1 MTQVTLECWGGGGRG
16 GTRSSNGRGG
26 GGGGGAYARSVL
38 SVTPGNS
45 YTVTVGAG
53 STSASP
59 GGDSWF
65 GSTTTVMA
73 KGGNS
78 VANNSS
84 TGATGGSAAAS
95 FGDVVFDGGDGA
107 NAPGGTGGGGGSS
120 AGTAANGNNASGGT
134 GASAPSGGGDGGN
147 GGNGTFG
154 TGANGSA
161 PGGGGGGAE
170 RGCCITVNAGNGG
183 AGRVVVT
190 YTYNPGSCMSATG
203 ANAIADNGCASGN
216 SLNVGFPISGLPTVL
231 GAAPGQA
238 RLISVELIVSHTWNN
253 DLDIT
258 LTSPTGQ
265 TRNLLLDRFSSGDN
279 LGDPSNCPDATLVL
293 MDGATALPAAATIV
307 NNATGPY
314 APEQTLAG
322 FAGDPNGTW
331 TLTICDDAADD
342 LGNFLLGKLNFCSVP
357 QITGTTSNSPVCST
371 DDLVLSVT
379 ATGNPAVAY
388 SWSGTG
394 TFSPNNTSAN
404 VTVDGPATGN
414 YTITV
419 SNTCGSDNA
428 TVPVTVTSATTWY
441 ADADSDGSGDPG
453 VTQQACS
460 APPGY
465 VSNNNDGCPSDPNKI
480 APGICGCG
488 TADVDSDGDSVFDC
502 FDGCPSDP
510 NKFAPG
516 ICGCGVADTDTDSDG
531 TADCNDGCP
540 NDPLK
545 TAPGQCG
552 CGNPETG
559 DTDGDGTADCVDGCP
574 TDPNKIA
581 PGQCGCGVSD
591 ADLDNDGTPDCN
603 DGCPNDAN
611 KTAPGQCGCGVP
623 ESADTDGDGTLD
635 CVDACPTDPN
645 KIAPGQCG
653 CGAPDTDTDSDGTAD
668 CNDNCPNDPNKINP
682 GICGCGSPDVDTDGD
697 TVFDCFDGC
706 PNDPDKFAPGQCGC
720 GTPDTDTDSDGTA
733 NCNDGCPNDPN
744 KIAPGDC
751 GCGNVETGD
760 TDEDGVADCLDGC
773 PFDDTKTA
781 PGNCGCGNP
790 EPGAAC
796 DDGDNTTGEDTV
808 QPDCSCAGVP
818 VDCNYV
824 PSGPDMPGTACDDG
838 NAATGND
845 TWGADCLCVGELL
858 DCEGTPG
865 GTALPGSVCDDGLA
879 TTGND
884 MYGADCVCAGE
895 PIDCEG
901 TPNGTALPGTPCDDG
916 DPNTINDLW
925 DGSCACVGTPSCIG
939 NMVTL
944 TLNTDANGN
953 QTSWEIVPVGG
964 GAALC
969 QGSGFASNSSI
980 DSDCCLADGCYRL
993 LVYDSFGD
1001 GMTTGG
1007 YVLRDANGEMIIDNA
1022 GNGGFTSM
1030 SAIANNGGF
1039 CLPMGVDH
1047 LIAADC
1053 GRMDLLPSS
1062 TIKSTVSGAV
1072 SAQYGVGDQTDDGY
1086 QFWLFDPNG
1095 SYSRVIFKS
1104 HANHTPGTPQ
1114 GPGACSNLVL
1124 SSLQTMPPPANKM
1137 LNVRVRTRVNGVNS
1151 EYGPACRIMIDL
1163 VGTCPTTTL
1172 VNAPNDPK
1180 HSCGASK
1187 TVSASSKLYANAVAG
1202 ANKFQWRF
1210 ENTANSYVR
1219 TIATTGEVVTIGNWA
1234 TNPLLCGT
1242 HVYQVSLRASF
1253 DGGATYCPYGAVCNV
1268 TITNNNSNCTQNFQ
1282 GGGANLH
1289 VVQQEESG
1297 MAVWPNPMRDG
1308 RLTVKLHGL
1317 NEAEAVTTIE
1327 LYDMFGKRVHAQ
1339 SLATD
1344 GATELTTVL
1353 ELPQLATGLYILNA
1367 TSGERLFTSR
1377 VAVQ

>member
-1 MTQVTLECWGGGGRG
+1 
-16 GTRSSNGRGG
+16 
-26 GGGGGAYARSVL
+26 
-38 SVTPGNS
+38 
-45 YTVTVGAG
+45 
-53 STSASP
+53 
-59 GGDSWF
+59 
-65 GSTTTVMA
+65 MA

-78 VANNSS
+78 VANNSA
-84 TGATGGSAAAS
+84 TGASGGLASAS
-95 FGDVVFDGGDGA
+95 IGDVKFDGGDGA
-107 NAPGGTGGGGGSS
+107 NAPGSTGGGGGSS
-120 AGTAANGNNASGGT
+120 AGTAAAGADGSNGTGGT
-134 GASAPSGGGDGGN
+134 APSGGGN
-147 GGNGTFG
+147 GGNGG
-154 TGANGSA
+154 DGAFTSGVAGSL

-170 RGCCITVNAGNGG
+170 RQCCITANGGNG
-183 AGRVVVT
+183 ANGRVVVT
-190 YTYNPGSCMSATG
+190 YTYNAGTCMNATT
-203 ANAIADNGCASGN
+203 ANAVADNGCASSN
-216 SLNVGFPISGLPTVL
+216 SLKVGLPITGLPTVL
-231 GAAPGQA
+231 GLAPGQA
-238 RLISVELIVSHTWNN
+238 RLLSVELIVAHTWNN
-253 DLDIT
+253 DLEIT

-265 TRNLLLDRFSSGDN
+265 TRNLLLDRFNSGDN
-279 LGDPSNCPDATLVL
+279 LGDPTNCPNATLTL
-293 MDGATALPAAATIV
+293 LDGATALPAAATIV

-314 APEQTLAG
+314 APEQTLSG
-322 FAGDPNGTW
+322 FTGNPNGTW
-331 TLTICDDAADD
+331 TITICDDAADD
-342 LGNFLLGKLNFCSVP
+342 LGNFLFGRLNFCSVP
-357 QITGTTSNSPVCST
+357 EITGTTSNSPVCST
-371 DDLVLSVT
+371 DDLVLGVT
-379 ATGNPAVAY
+379 ATGSPAVTY
-388 SWSGTG
+388 NWSGAG
-394 TFSPNNTSAN
+394 TFSPNNTSAS
-404 VTVDGPATGN
+404 VTVDGPSTGN

-419 SNTCGSDNA
+419 TNTCGSDNT
-428 TVPVTVTSATTWY
+428 TVPVTVTNATTWY
-441 ADADSDGSGDPG
+441 VDADSDGSGDPG

-465 VSNNNDGCPSDPNKI
+465 VSNSNDGCPADPNKITPGICGCGVSDTDTDSDGTADCNDGCPNDPNKI

-488 TADVDSDGDSVFDC
+488 T
-502 FDGCPSDP
+502 
-510 NKFAPG
+510 
-516 ICGCGVADTDTDSDG
+516 ADTDTDSDG

-552 CGNPETG
+552 CGVA
-559 DTDGDGTADCVDGCP
+559 DTDSDSDGTANCNDGCP
-574 TDPNKIA
+574 NDPNKIA
-581 PGQCGCGVSD
+581 PGICGCGVSD
-591 ADLDNDGTPDCN
+591 ADSDSDGTADCN
-603 DGCPNDAN
+603 DGCPND
-611 KTAPGQCGCGVP
+611 
-623 ESADTDGDGTLD
+623 
-635 CVDACPTDPN
+635 PN
-645 KIAPGQCG
+645 KIAPGICG
-653 CGAPDTDTDSDGTAD
+653 CGVSDADTDSDGTAD
-668 CNDNCPNDPNKINP
+668 CNDGCPNDPNKIAP
-682 GICGCGSPDVDTDGD
+682 GICGCGVSD
-697 TVFDCFDGC
+697 
-706 PNDPDKFAPGQCGC
+706 A
-720 GTPDTDTDSDGTA
+720 DTDSDGTA
-733 NCNDGCPNDPN
+733 DCNDGCPNDPN

-796 DDGDNTTGEDTV
+796 DDGDDSTGEDTV

-824 PSGPDMPGTACDDG
+824 PSGPDMPGTPCDDG
-838 NAATGND
+838 NADTGND
-845 TWGADCLCVGELL
+845 TWGADCLCAGELL

-865 GTALPGSVCDDGLA
+865 GTALPGSACDDGLA

-884 MYGADCVCAGE
+884 MYGADCVCAGD

-925 DGSCACVGTPSCIG
+925 DGSCACVGTPSCTG

-953 QTSWEIVPVGG
+953 ETSWEIVPIGG

-969 QGSGFASNSSI
+969 QGSGYASNSSI

-1007 YVLRDANGEMIIDNA
+1007 YTLRDANGEMIIDNA
-1022 GNGGFTSM
+1022 GNGSFTSV

-1047 LIAADC
+1047 LMAADC

-1095 SYSRVIFKS
+1095 TYSRVIFKN

-1187 TVSASSKLYANAVAG
+1187 TVGASTKLYSYAVAG

-1210 ENTANSYVR
+1210 ENTDNGYVR
-1219 TIATTGEVVTIGNWA
+1219 TIATTGEVVTLSNWA

-1253 DGGATYCPYGAVCNV
+1253 DGGTTYCPYGAVCNV

-1289 VVQQEESG
+1289 LVQQEESG
-1297 MAVWPNPMRDG
+1297 MAVWPNPVHDG
-1308 RLTVKLHGL
+1308 RLTVELHGL

-1327 LYDMFGKRVHAQ
+1327 LYDMFGKRVHAHA
-1339 SLATD
+1339 LATD

-1353 ELPQLATGLYILNA
+1353 ELPHLATGLYILNA
-1367 TSGERLFTSR
+1367 TSGERLFTTR